1 MFCRTLLVGFV
12 ACVLTVQL
20 LSALLLLSSDPV
32 IMKSISSVSEVID
45 KVETRWP
52 WYFGG
57 DNEKEKL
64 VDMDLNPV
72 LLVPGSLGSILHAV
86 NQNTGSKER
95 VWMRLF
101 NADHEFRSKLYSL
114 YNPETGAEFYA
125 IPFEFCSCLSNLLL
139 DKFSSP

>member
-1 MFCRTLLVGFV
+1 MNEL
-12 ACVLTVQL
+12 
-20 LSALLLLSSDPV
+20 
-32 IMKSISSVSEVID
+32 ID

-72 LLVPGSLGSILHAV
+72 LLVPGILGSILHPV
-86 NQNTGSKER
+86 SQNTGSKER

-101 NADHEFRSKLYSL
+101 NPEHAFQSKLYSL
-114 YNPETGAEFYA
+114 YDPETGAEFYA